1 MSTDRREFLQ
11 QAGLASVGLLG
22 LGLLPKRVEAGM
34 PAGKG
39 SWSFI
44 HYTDVHVQPE
54 LRAGEGYRQAIRAMN
69 EIKPRPA
76 LAIAGGDLVFD
87 VFEAGFERADRL
99 YKMYS
104 EITRGLDMPVHQAIG
119 NHDIFGIS
127 SASGVSKD
135 HSEHG
140 KKMFASRVGNGRTY
154 RSFDFQDWHFVL
166 LDSLFV
172 TPELGYEGR
181 IDQEQFDWLQNDLK
195 SVGPK
200 RPVVLVTHIP
210 FFSILPILE
219 NGPTE
224 AVSPSLVITNSKEV
238 LSFCSD
244 YNVRLILQGHVHIV
258 EDHQYRKTEYVTS
271 GAVCGN
277 WWKGPRMG
285 HPEGF
290 AVYTVDDDRI
300 QWGYH
305 SFGWRAVDTG

>member
-1 MSTDRREFLQ
+1 MSTDRRGFLQ

-22 LGLLPKRVEAGM
+22 LGVLPKAGM
-34 PAGKG
+34 PAAKG

-44 HYTDVHVQPE
+44 HFTDVHVQPE
-54 LRAGEGYRQAIRAMN
+54 LRADEGYRQAVRAMN
-69 EIKPRPA
+69 NVKPKPA

-87 VFEAGFERADRL
+87 VFETGFERADKL
-99 YKMYS
+99 YMMYS
-104 EITRGLDMPVHQAIG
+104 EITQGLDMPVHQTIG
-119 NHDIFGIS
+119 NHDIFGIDP
-127 SASGVSKD
+127 AAGVSEN
-135 HSEHG
+135 HPEHG
-140 KKMFASRVGNGRTY
+140 KKMFASRVGNDRTY
-154 RSFDFQDWHFVL
+154 RSFDFLDWHFVL

-181 IDQEQFDWLQNDLK
+181 IDQQQFDWLQNDLK
-195 SVGPK
+195 SVGAQ
-200 RPVVLVTHIP
+200 RPMVLVSHIP
-210 FFSILPILE
+210 FFSILPMIL

-224 AVSPSLVITNSKEV
+224 AVSPSLTITNSKEV
-238 LSFCSD
+238 LGFCSD

-258 EDHQYRKTEYVTS
+258 ENHQYKKTEYVTS

-300 QWGYH
+300 QWSYH